1 VDCFLYV
8 LAFVEMPNV
17 VKCGCGSGDDK
28 VRFVKVGL
36 RHVPG
41 IRIFYWVHLP
51 HLIDPASKLVYEKVM
66 FKHFDG
72 LNLRYSWTQLSEDE
86 EKEYENLGNNVE
98 VVRPSDQGNEFFQ
111 RYIVVMN
118 LFTYF

>member
-1 VDCFLYV
+1 METMTKPTRKAMREALKDQTIQ
-8 LAFVEMPNV
+8 
-17 VKCGCGSGDDK
+17 SI
-28 VRFVKVGL
+28 L
-36 RHVPG
+36 RVPK
-41 IRIFYWVHLP
+41 
-51 HLIDPASKLVYEKVM
+51 SKLVYEKVM